1 MNINPKASMTT
12 RHKETA
18 DCAILLADVHLTLTS
33 PAGVVRV
40 LSGVDLKAMRGETIA
55 ITGPSGAGKT
65 SMLMLIAGLESPTS
79 GMVRVASHDLP
90 KMSEDELAT
99 FRSKHIGVVFQ
110 AFHLVPTMTAL
121 ENVALP
127 LEFAGMSKPQ
137 EQAMQALAAVKLDA
151 RASHYPSQ
159 LSGGEQ
165 QRVAI
170 ARAVAPKPP
179 IILADEPTGN
189 LDEDTGT
196 IIMDL
201 LFSLRRDL
209 GSTLILVTHNQQ
221 LAKRTDRILL
231 MHSGRLEAAKASP

>member
-1 MNINPKASMTT
+1 M
-12 RHKETA
+12 HKETPE
-18 DCAILLADVHLTLTS
+18 CAILLAGVHLTLTS
-33 PAGVVRV
+33 PAGAVRV
-40 LSGVDLKAMRGETIA
+40 LSGVDLKVMRGETIA

-79 GMVRVASHDLP
+79 GTVRVARHDLP
-90 KMSEDELAT
+90 GMDEDELAT

-127 LEFAGMSKPQ
+127 LEFAGVNKPR
-137 EQAMQALAAVKLDA
+137 EQAMQALAAVKLET

-201 LFSLRRDL
+201 LFSLRQDL
-209 GSTLILVTHNQQ
+209 GSTLILVTHDQQ
-221 LAKRTDRILL
+221 LAKLTDRTLL
-231 MHSGRLEAAKASP
+231 MHAGRLEQAEGTQ